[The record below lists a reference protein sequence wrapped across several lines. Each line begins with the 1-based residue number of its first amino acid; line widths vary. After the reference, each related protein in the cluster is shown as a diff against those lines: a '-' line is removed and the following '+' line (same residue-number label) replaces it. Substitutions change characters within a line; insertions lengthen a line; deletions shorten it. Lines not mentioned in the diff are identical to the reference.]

1 MQQWGLKVTG
11 STQIDNLTYNYITN
25 TNKLQQV
32 ADGFNDNTSTLGDLK
47 YDPAT
52 KTSTDYSYDVNGN
65 LTADNNKKISIITY
79 NHLNL
84 PSVITTPK
92 GTITYTYDA
101 SGNKVKKVT
110 QENNATVAYNGSN
123 YTTNITTTS
132 VYASLIGAVFEYK
145 NYSNPSLSALN
156 YNIDQ
161 LNILS
166 NEEGRIRLNN
176 EVKAK
181 SYAYFVESH

>member
-65 LTADNNKKISIITY
+65 LTVDNNKKISSITY

-101 SGNKVKKVT
+101 AGNKLKKVV
-110 QENNATVAYNGSN
+110 QENNATVAYGGTN
-123 YTTNITTTS
+123 YTTNITTS
-132 VYASLIGAVFEYK
+132 SFYATIIGPEFENKY
-145 NYSNPSLSALN
+145 YTNPSYAALDPP
-156 YNIDQ
+156 ID
-161 LNILS
+161 
-166 NEEGRIRLNN
+166 
-176 EVKAK
+176 
-181 SYAYFVESH
+181 